1 MAKIKTVFYCQ
12 ACGYQSAKWLG
23 KCPDCGTWNSLVE
36 ERVEPAQADR
46 EGRWVAGGGRGAGVW
61 DPKPISE
68 IVPASESRLKTGS
81 SELDRVLGGG
91 VVAGSVVLIGG
102 DPGIGKSTLLLQA
115 LNQLGSGRGK
125 VLYVSGEESPAQIK
139 IRADRLHITS
149 DFLYILAETSFETI
163 IRHAQEVAP
172 VAIVIDSIQTVYTD
186 HLSSAPGSVTQIREV
201 ASQLMFY
208 AKRSDVAVFIVGHV
222 TKEGAI
228 AGPRVLEHI
237 VDTVLYFEGDKG
249 HSYRVL
255 RAVKNRF
262 GSTHE
267 LGVFEMKGSGLMEV
281 ENPSGLF
288 LAERPKDAAGSV
300 VVAAQEGTR
309 PILVELQ
316 ALVSPSYLGTARRMA
331 MGVDSSRVS
340 LLLAILE
347 KRAGLQLAGQDV
359 FVNVVS
365 GIQIDEPAIDLG
377 ILAAVASSFRE
388 RPIDPETVIFGE
400 VGLAGEIRGIQQVL
414 LRIREAQKLG
424 FKRCILP
431 KRNEEALRQE
441 EEVVD
446 GIALVGVSH
455 IGEALEAI

>member
-1 MAKIKTVFYCQ
+1 
-12 ACGYQSAKWLG
+12 
-23 KCPDCGTWNSLVE
+23 
-36 ERVEPAQADR
+36 
-46 EGRWVAGGGRGAGVW
+46 
-61 DPKPISE
+61 
-68 IVPASESRLKTGS
+68 
-81 SELDRVLGGG
+81 
-91 VVAGSVVLIGG
+91 
-102 DPGIGKSTLLLQA
+102 
-115 LNQLGSGRGK
+115 
-125 VLYVSGEESPAQIK
+125 
-139 IRADRLHITS
+139 
-149 DFLYILAETSFETI
+149 
-163 IRHAQEVAP
+163 
-172 VAIVIDSIQTVYTD
+172 
-186 HLSSAPGSVTQIREV
+186 
-201 ASQLMFY
+201 
-208 AKRSDVAVFIVGHV
+208 
-222 TKEGAI
+222 
-228 AGPRVLEHI
+228 
-237 VDTVLYFEGDKG
+237 
-249 HSYRVL
+249 VL

-267 LGVFEMKGSGLMEV
+267 IGVFEMKGSGLMEV

-288 LAERPKDAAGSV
+288 LAERPRDAAGSV
-300 VVAAQEGTR
+300 VVAAQEGSR

-331 MGVDSSRVS
+331 MGVDSNRVS

-441 EEVVD
+441 EEEIGD
-446 GIALVGVSH
+446 GMALIGVSQ
-455 IGEALEAI
+455 IAEALEVI